1 MIYDDLHAAITE
13 ALSATHYSIEAAG
26 LNKWFGRTRALYDV
40 SLQAPWGCVVA
51 LFGPNGAGKS
61 TLLRLLAALTS
72 ADSGSARVADCDLRR
87 DAMDVRRAVGYAG
100 HANYLYADLTARENL
115 RFHAR
120 LHRLAGADERISA
133 LLDHVGLA
141 KRADAR
147 ARTLSNGM
155 QKRLA
160 IARAILHRPRVLLLD
175 EPEAGLD
182 EQGLELVNHI
192 VLGLAKAGGTVVWST
207 HAVDRGLQLAERAAV
222 LNDGALV
229 MDAET
234 SGLSASA
241 IHAAFGQ
248 GERTA

>member
-1 MIYDDLHAAITE
+1 MLYDDLQAAVTE

-26 LNKWFGRTRALYDV
+26 LNKWFGRTRALCDV
-40 SLQAPWGCVVA
+40 SLQVPSGCVVA

-61 TLLRLLAALTS
+61 TLLRVLAALAS
-72 ADSGSARVADCDLRR
+72 ADSGSARLAGCDLRR

-120 LHRLAGADERISA
+120 LHRLPDPAERVGA
-133 LLDHVGLA
+133 LLDGVGLA

-147 ARTLSNGM
+147 VRTLSNGM

-160 IARAILHRPRVLLLD
+160 IARAILHRPRILLLD
-175 EPEAGLD
+175 EPETGLD
-182 EQGLELVNHI
+182 EQGLELLNHI
-192 VLGLAKAGGTVVWST
+192 VLGLAKAGGTVVLST
-207 HAVDRGLQLAERAAV
+207 HAVERGLQLAERVAV

-229 MDAET
+229 MDADA
-234 SGLSASA
+234 SGLSATA
-241 IHAAFGQ
+241 IHAVLVQ